1 VSQCVGYES
10 DVKRDTVTPVTTAR
24 WLLLIPQ
31 LPPEPAYLRVKVWRR
46 LQRLGAISVKNSVYV
61 LPASEQALEDFQWLL
76 REIEQGGG
84 EGIVCEAHLVDGLD
98 DQEVEGLFDSAR
110 DADYEEIAAKL
121 RTITA
126 KLRKKKRTLI
136 EELPDLKNLTAK
148 LRRRSTEVNAID
160 FFGAKGRMIIEGLLS
175 EIEGRLTEAEVS
187 DQKKQPTQSDLTDLI
202 GKTWVT
208 RKGVHVDRIACAW
221 LIRRFVDPEARFK
234 FVSVKDYTAEPG
246 EIRFDMFKGEFTH
259 IGDKCS
265 FEVLL
270 DRIALDDPALRAI
283 GEIVHDID
291 LKDGKFGREQA
302 PGIAHVIAG
311 ICASQKEDLARIERG
326 SALFDDTYEYF
337 RKKRAR

>member
-1 VSQCVGYES
+1 MTKQ
-10 DVKRDTVTPVTTAR
+10 RDIMTPVTTDR

-31 LPPEPAYLRVKVWRR
+31 LPPKPAYLRVKVWRR

-61 LPASEQALEDFQWLL
+61 LPASEQSLEDFQWLL
-76 REIEQGGG
+76 REIEEGGG
-84 EGIVCEAHLVDGLD
+84 DGIVCEANLIDGLD
-98 DQEVEGLFDSAR
+98 DQEVQGLFDAAR

-126 KLRKKKRTLI
+126 KLRKKKKAPI
-136 EELPDLKNLTAK
+136 ETLPDLKNLTAK
-148 LRRRSTEVNAID
+148 LRRRSGEVNTID
-160 FFGAKGRMIIEGLLS
+160 FFGAKGRMIVEGLLS
-175 EIEGRLTEAEVS
+175 EIEGRLTKAETL
-187 DQKKQPTQSDLTDLI
+187 DPKEQPTPQSDLADLM

-265 FEVLL
+265 VEVLL
-270 DRIALDDPALRAI
+270 DRIGLDDRALRAI

-311 ICASQKEDLARIERG
+311 ICASQKEDIARIERG

-337 RKKRAR
+337 RKKRVR

>member
-1 VSQCVGYES
+1 MS
-10 DVKRDTVTPVTTAR
+10 KREIPTPVTTGG

-31 LPPEPAYLRVKVWRR
+31 LPPEPAKVWRR

-61 LPASEQALEDFQWLL
+61 LPANEQSLEDFQWLL
-76 REIEQGGG
+76 REVEEGGG
-84 EGIVCEAHLVDGLD
+84 EGMVCEARLIDGLD
-98 DQEVEGLFDSAR
+98 DQEVQALFDSVR

-121 RTITA
+121 RTIAA
-126 KLRKKKRTLI
+126 KLRKRKKAPI

-148 LRRRSTEVNAID
+148 LRRRLNEVNAID
-160 FFGAKGRMIIEGLLS
+160 FFGAKGRMIVEGLLS
-175 EIEGRLTEAEVS
+175 EIEGRFAEPETL
-187 DQKKQPTQSDLTDLI
+187 DQKEQPIPQSNLTDLM

-221 LIRRFVDPEARFK
+221 LIRRFLDPEARFR
-234 FVSVKDYTAEPG
+234 FVSAKDYIAGPG
-246 EIRFDMFKGEFTH
+246 EVRFDMFRGEFTH
-259 IGDKCS
+259 IGDRCS

-291 LKDGKFGREQA
+291 LKDAKFGREQV

-326 SALFDDTYEYF
+326 SALLDDTYEYF
-337 RKKRAR
+337 RRKRAR

>member
-1 VSQCVGYES
+1 
-10 DVKRDTVTPVTTAR
+10 
-24 WLLLIPQ
+24 
-31 LPPEPAYLRVKVWRR
+31 
-46 LQRLGAISVKNSVYV
+46 LGAISVKNSVYV
-61 LPASEQALEDFQWLL
+61 LPASEQSLEDFQWLL
-76 REIEQGGG
+76 REIEKGGG
-84 EGIVCEAHLVDGLD
+84 EGIVCEANLIDGLD
-98 DQEVEGLFDSAR
+98 DQEVQGLFDGAR
-110 DADYEEIAAKL
+110 DADYEEIATKL
-121 RTITA
+121 RTIAA
-126 KLRKKKRTLI
+126 KLRKKKKAPI
-136 EELPDLKNLTAK
+136 KELPDLKSLTAK

-160 FFGAKGRMIIEGLLS
+160 FFGAKGRMIVEGLLS
-175 EIEGRLTEAEVS
+175 EIEGRLTEAETL
-187 DQKKQPTQSDLTDLI
+187 DQKDQPTAQGDLADLM

-221 LIRRFVDPEARFK
+221 LIRRFVDPEARFE

-270 DRIALDDPALRAI
+270 DRIGLDDPALRAI
-283 GEIVHDID
+283 SEIVHDID
-291 LKDGKFGREQA
+291 LKDAKFGREQA

>member
-1 VSQCVGYES
+1 MP
-10 DVKRDTVTPVTTAR
+10 KRDIMTPVTTDR

-31 LPPEPAYLRVKVWRR
+31 LPRKPAYLRVKVWRR

-61 LPASEQALEDFQWLL
+61 LPASEQSLEDFQWLL
-76 REIEQGGG
+76 REIEKGGG
-84 EGIVCEAHLVDGLD
+84 DGIICEANLIDGLD
-98 DQEVEGLFDSAR
+98 NQEVQGLFDAAR
-110 DADYEEIAAKL
+110 DADYEEIAANL
-121 RTITA
+121 RTVTA
-126 KLRKKKRTLI
+126 KLRKKKKAPI
-136 EELPDLKNLTAK
+136 EELPDLNNLTAK
-148 LRRRSTEVNAID
+148 LRRRSAEVNVID
-160 FFGAKGRMIIEGLLS
+160 FFGAKGRMIVEGLLS
-175 EIEGRLTEAEVS
+175 EIESQLTEVETL
-187 DQKKQPTQSDLTDLI
+187 DEKEEPTPQSDLADLM

-221 LIRRFVDPEARFK
+221 LIRRFVDPNARFR
-234 FVSVKDYTAEPG
+234 FVAVKDYAAEPG
-246 EIRFDMFKGEFTH
+246 EIRYDMFKGEFTH

-270 DRIALDDPALRAI
+270 DRIALDDPALCAI

-311 ICASQKEDLARIERG
+311 ICTSQKEDLARIERG

-337 RKKRAR
+337 RKKRVR